1 VILSVARI
9 AELKEIVKAWRD
21 QRQQIALVPTMGN
34 LHRGHLALV
43 AEAERLASRTVAT
56 VFVNPMQFV
65 AGEDLD
71 RYPCTLEQDRALLDA
86 AGADVLFVP
95 EVAEL
100 YPNGLD
106 RHTEVRVPGLDT
118 MLCGA
123 SRPGHFTGVATVV
136 TKLLNLV
143 RPDLAVFGE
152 KDYQQLLVIKRM
164 VADLCIEVEIHAV
177 ETARAPDGLAL
188 SSRNAYLTDAERA
201 IAWRLYE
208 ALCEARDALTSAA
221 PSFQSVQRRGRA
233 RLEEAGFNADYF
245 AVRRASDLMEPAP
258 EDCDLRILAAAWL
271 GKTRL
276 IDNLAARKF
285 VER

>member
-1 VILSVARI
+1 MASVARI

-21 QRQQIALVPTMGN
+21 RRQRIALVPTMGN

-43 AEAERLASRTVAT
+43 EHAQGLAQRTVAT
-56 VFVNPMQFV
+56 LFVNPMQFV
-65 AGEDLD
+65 AGEDFD
-71 RYPCTLEQDRALLDA
+71 HYPRSFEQDRALLDA

-95 EVAEL
+95 EVTAL

-106 RHTEVRVPGLDT
+106 RHTEVRVPGLDNI
-118 MLCGA
+118 LCGA

-143 RPDLAVFGE
+143 KPDLAVFGE
-152 KDYQQLLVIKRM
+152 KDFQQLLVIKRM

-177 ETARAPDGLAL
+177 QTARAPNGLAL
-188 SSRNAYLTDAERA
+188 SSRNAYLTETEKA

-208 ALCEARDALTSAA
+208 ALCEARDALRRSV
-221 PSFQSVQRRGRA
+221 PSVQTIERRGRA
-233 RLEEAGFNADYF
+233 RLEEAGFKADYF

-258 EDCDLRILAAAWL
+258 DDTDLRILAAAWL

>member
-1 VILSVARI
+1 MIASVTRI
-9 AELKEIVKAWRD
+9 AELKEIVIAWRD
-21 QRQQIALVPTMGN
+21 RRQRIALVPTMGN
-34 LHRGHLALV
+34 LHPGHLALV
-43 AEAERLASRTVAT
+43 EHAQRVASRTVVT
-56 VFVNPMQFV
+56 LFVNPMQFV

-71 RYPCTLEQDRALLDA
+71 RYPRTFEQDRALLDA

-95 EVAEL
+95 EVAAL
-100 YPNGLD
+100 YPNGLA
-106 RHTEVRVPGLDT
+106 RHTEVRVPGLDA

-123 SRPGHFTGVATVV
+123 ARPGHFTGVATVV

-152 KDYQQLLVIKRM
+152 KDYQQLLVIKSM
-164 VADLCIEVEIHAV
+164 VADLCFEAEIHAV
-177 ETARAPDGLAL
+177 ETARALDGLAL

-201 IAWRLYE
+201 IAGRLYE
-208 ALCEARDALTSAA
+208 ALCEARDALSRAA
-221 PSFQSVQRRGRA
+221 PSFQSIERRGRT

-245 AVRRASDLMEPAP
+245 TVRRSSDLMEPYP
-258 EDCDLRILAAAWL
+258 EDTDLRILAAAWL

-276 IDNLAARKF
+276 IDNLAARRF

>member
-1 VILSVARI
+1 MILNVARV
-9 AELKEIVKAWRD
+9 AELKEIVTGWRD
-21 QRQQIALVPTMGN
+21 RRQRIALVPTMGS

-43 AEAERLASRTVAT
+43 EQAQRLAHRTVVT
-56 VFVNPMQFV
+56 LFVNPIQFV

-71 RYPCTLEQDRALLDA
+71 RYPRTLEQDRALLDA
-86 AGADVLFVP
+86 AGTDVLFVP
-95 EVAEL
+95 EVAAL

-152 KDYQQLLVIKRM
+152 KDYQQLLVIKHM

-177 ETARAPDGLAL
+177 ETARAPNGLAL
-188 SSRNAYLTDAERA
+188 SSRNAYLTEAERA

-208 ALCEARDALTSAA
+208 ALCEARDALSRAA
-221 PSFQSVQRRGRA
+221 PSFQSIQRRGRA
-233 RLEEAGFNADYF
+233 RLEEAGFQAEYF
-245 AVRRASDLMEPAP
+245 VVRRASDLMEPAP
-258 EDCDLRILAAAWL
+258 EDSDLRILAAAWL

-276 IDNLAARKF
+276 IDNLAARTF

>member
-1 VILSVARI
+1 MLNVPRI
-9 AELKEIVKAWRD
+9 AELKEIVTAWRD
-21 QRQQIALVPTMGN
+21 RHQRIALVPTMGN

-43 AEAERLASRTVAT
+43 EQAQRLAHRTVVT
-56 VFVNPMQFV
+56 LFVNPIQFV

-71 RYPCTLEQDRALLDA
+71 RYPRTLEQDRALLDA
-86 AGADVLFVP
+86 ARADVLFVP
-95 EVAEL
+95 EVAAL
-100 YPNGLD
+100 YPNGFD

-201 IAWRLYE
+201 IAGRLYE
-208 ALCEARDALTSAA
+208 ALREARDALSRPA
-221 PSFQSVQRRGRA
+221 PCFQSIERRGRA
-233 RLEEAGFNADYF
+233 RLEEAGFHADYF
-245 AVRRASDLMEPAP
+245 AVRRASDLMDPAP
-258 EDCDLRILAAAWL
+258 EDSDLRILAAAWL

-276 IDNLAARKF
+276 IDNLAARKS
-285 VER
+285 VEP

>member
-1 VILSVARI
+1 MIARVARI

-21 QRQQIALVPTMGN
+21 QTQRIALVPTMGN

-43 AEAERLASRTVAT
+43 EHARRLASRTVVT
-56 VFVNPMQFV
+56 LFVNPMQFV

-71 RYPCTLEQDRALLDA
+71 RYPRTFEQDRALLDA

-95 EVAEL
+95 EVAAL

-106 RHTEVRVPGLDT
+106 RHTEVRVPGLDAL
-118 MLCGA
+118 LCGA
-123 SRPGHFTGVATVV
+123 SRRGHFTGVATVV

-164 VADLCIEVEIHAV
+164 VADLWFEAEIHAV
-177 ETARAPDGLAL
+177 ETARAPNGLAL
-188 SSRNAYLTDAERA
+188 SSRNAYLTEAERA
-201 IAWRLYE
+201 IAWRLYA
-208 ALCEARDALTSAA
+208 ALCEARDTLTRAA
-221 PSFQSVQRRGRA
+221 PSFQSIERRGRA
-233 RLEEAGFNADYF
+233 RLEEAGFQADYF

-258 EDCDLRILAAAWL
+258 EDSDLRILAAAWL

>member
-1 VILSVARI
+1 MILSVARI
-9 AELKEIVKAWRD
+9 VELKEIVTAWRD
-21 QRQQIALVPTMGN
+21 RRQRIALVPTMGN

-43 AEAERLASRTVAT
+43 EQAQRLASRTVAT
-56 VFVNPMQFV
+56 LFVNPMQFV

-71 RYPCTLEQDRALLDA
+71 RYPRTFEQDRALLDA

-95 EVAEL
+95 EVAAL

-106 RHTEVRVPGLDT
+106 PHTEVRVPGLGT
-118 MLCGA
+118 TLCGA

-136 TKLLNLV
+136 MKLLNLV
-143 RPDLAVFGE
+143 RPDFAVFGE

-177 ETARAPDGLAL
+177 ETARAPNGLAL
-188 SSRNAYLTDAERA
+188 SSRNAYLTDVERA
-201 IAWRLYE
+201 IAWRLYA
-208 ALCEARDALTSAA
+208 ALCEARDALTRAA
-221 PSFQSVQRRGRA
+221 PSIQSIQQRGRA
-233 RLEEAGFNADYF
+233 RLVEAGFNADYF
-245 AVRRASDLMEPAP
+245 AVRRASDLIEPAP
-258 EDCDLRILAAAWL
+258 EDSDLRILAAAWL

>member
-1 VILSVARI
+1 MILSVARI

>member
-1 VILSVARI
+1 MILSVARI

-21 QRQQIALVPTMGN
+21 QRQRIALVPTMGN

-143 RPDLAVFGE
+143 RPELAVFGE
-152 KDYQQLLVIKRM
+152 KDYQQLLVIRRM

-177 ETARAPDGLAL
+177 ETARAPSGLAL

-208 ALCEARDALTSAA
+208 ALYEARDALTSAA

-233 RLEEAGFNADYF
+233 RLEDAEDLHR
-245 AVRRASDLMEPAP
+245 VRNFEPTKARPASRM
-258 EDCDLRILAAAWL
+258 
-271 GKTRL
+271 TRL
-276 IDNLAARKF
+276 FRKIGRAF
-285 VER
+285 RRRPFGRA

>member
-1 VILSVARI
+1 MILSVARI

-21 QRQQIALVPTMGN
+21 QRQRIALVPTMGN

-43 AEAERLASRTVAT
+43 EQAERLASRTVAT

-71 RYPCTLEQDRALLDA
+71 RYPCTFEQDRALLDA

-95 EVAEL
+95 EVAAL

-164 VADLCIEVEIHAV
+164 VADLCIEVEIHAA

>member
-1 VILSVARI
+1 MILSVARI
-9 AELKEIVKAWRD
+9 AELKEIVTAWRD
-21 QRQQIALVPTMGN
+21 QHQRIALVPTMGN

-43 AEAERLASRTVAT
+43 EHAQRLASRTVAT
-56 VFVNPMQFV
+56 LFVNPMQFV

-71 RYPCTLEQDRALLDA
+71 RYPRTFEQDRALLDA

-95 EVAEL
+95 EVAAL

-123 SRPGHFTGVATVV
+123 ARPGHFTGVATVV

-164 VADLCIEVEIHAV
+164 AADLCIEAEIHAV
-177 ETARAPDGLAL
+177 ETARAPNGLAL

-201 IAWRLYE
+201 IAWRLFE
-208 ALCEARDALTSAA
+208 ALCEGRDALSRAA
-221 PSFQSVQRRGRA
+221 PSLQSIERRGRA

-245 AVRRASDLMEPAP
+245 TVRRASDLMEPAP
-258 EDCDLRILAAAWL
+258 EDSDLRILAAAWL